1 MSESGE
7 AVFKFKI
14 FSKLKVL
21 IISGNPFIEKFSG
34 DWFSQIIHNYKK
46 IRRLNKK
53 LILEN
58 EREKVKLYIR
68 DQTIQALKEKKNN
81 EAKENQEQV

>member
-1 MSESGE
+1 M
-7 AVFKFKI
+7 KFKI